1 MKIPKLRT
9 KDFISVADLSKSEI
23 FSIYEFTTYLKNNF
37 KKGKFKDYLHKKT
50 LAMIFEKSSTR
61 TRVSFEA
68 GVAQLGGHALFLS
81 GADIQIGRGETIA
94 DTARTLSRYV
104 NGIMIRTFNHDTVE
118 ELAEHASIPVI
129 NGLTDLLHPCQALAD
144 FYTIYEREKSLDG
157 VKLAYVGDSTNVA
170 NSLMVNAAVLGIDIS
185 VASPN
190 KYKPSDD
197 ILLKS
202 QEIAK
207 DSGSDIII
215 TTDIDEAVNN
225 ANYIYTDVWVSM
237 GQEKQASR
245 RKKTLSKYRITWKV
259 LEKCAPGCM
268 VMHCLPAHRGEEI
281 DAEVLDSYRS
291 IVFDQAEN
299 RMHVQNAVMCSLMYY

>member
-37 KKGKFKDYLHKKT
+37 KKGKFKDYLNKKT